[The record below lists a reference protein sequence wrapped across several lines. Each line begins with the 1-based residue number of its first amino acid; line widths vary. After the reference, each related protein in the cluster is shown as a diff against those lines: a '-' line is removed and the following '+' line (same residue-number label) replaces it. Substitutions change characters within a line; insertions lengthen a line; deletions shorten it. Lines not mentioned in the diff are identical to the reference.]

1 MYSSKTPFWSHIKP
15 QKSCSGE
22 TTHGA
27 MSRDSLHTSSLQM
40 QDYMCKGQEDTKF
53 YECLGAGEIMFDEVF
68 RELWP
73 NLTQT

>member
-1 MYSSKTPFWSHIKP
+1 
-15 QKSCSGE
+15 
-22 TTHGA
+22 
-27 MSRDSLHTSSLQM
+27 M